1 MFFSLFHEFLKLF
14 IDSSYEDRESFPFKD
29 EIEMRAREFVMSFRG
44 LQTLLC
50 LLSLFIHR
58 VELLQDIVVMATS

>member
-1 MFFSLFHEFLKLF
+1 MFL
-14 IDSSYEDRESFPFKD
+14 DSSYKDRESFPFWD

-50 LLSLFIHR
+50 LLSLFIHIL
-58 VELLQDIVVMATS
+58 ELPQDLVVMATN